1 VGFNPTISDKAKKAK
16 GKQIRDWH
24 LKRWTSMDL
33 SGIADEI
40 NPQVR
45 GWVQYYGRFY
55 RSELTFLAWRV
66 NDHLTRWAMHKFKR
80 FRRRYARAMDWLKRV
95 CQHQPRF
102 FAHWQLVAFT

>member
-1 VGFNPTISDKAKKAK
+1 MG
-16 GKQIRDWH
+16 
-24 LKRWTSMDL
+24 L

-95 CQHQPRF
+95 YQHQPKL